1 MINITLKGKAKDI
14 AKLLKAIS
22 DNYPRTTVGTYLFV
36 QQIKKEVEY
45 KTNKK
50 GGLYHK

>member
-14 AKLLKAIS
+14 AKLLKDIS
-22 DNYPRTTVGTYLFV
+22 NNYPKTTVNTYIVV
-36 QQIKKEVEY
+36 QQIQKEAAY
-45 KTNKK
+45 NANKK